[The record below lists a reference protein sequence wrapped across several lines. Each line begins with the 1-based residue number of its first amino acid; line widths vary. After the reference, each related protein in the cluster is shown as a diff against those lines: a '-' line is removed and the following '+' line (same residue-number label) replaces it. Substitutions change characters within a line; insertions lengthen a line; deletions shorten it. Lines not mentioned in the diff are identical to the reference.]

1 MVAKIQFQVD
11 MSIKALFPNDQREV
25 ENIVRE
31 KNHNMKKQLK
41 QRRKKKWKKFIDR
54 PNYGYYVRNENMSE
68 KSVIET
74 TQIIDRMRSAD
85 TVKSGFHKKVTV
97 RKDNQKSY
105 TEIVRECS
113 SRNNNGLNFS
123 EKFVSTEDV
132 SKISIYKMELKN

>member
-11 MSIKALFPNDQREV
+11 MSIKSLFPNDQREV
-25 ENIVRE
+25 KNILRE

-74 TQIIDRMRSAD
+74 TQIIEECDQLILQKAVFTKKLLSAKI
-85 TVKSGFHKKVTV
+85 TKKAT
-97 RKDNQKSY
+97 QK
-105 TEIVRECS
+105 
-113 SRNNNGLNFS
+113 
-123 EKFVSTEDV
+123 
-132 SKISIYKMELKN
+132 

>member
-54 PNYGYYVRNENMSE
+54 LNYGYYVRNENMSE

-85 TVKSGFHKKVTV
+85 NVKSGFHKKVTF